1 MTPFQ
6 TIVDMVMVEYDIRF
20 TRLVGRTQEAEIARA
35 RQAIYWA
42 VMRATALSNEDIAA
56 YFNRERTTVIHG
68 IYRAQKYREDNPAFK
83 AFTDR
88 LVAAVPDKAVPE

>member
-6 TIVDMVMVEYDIRF
+6 TIVDMVMIEYDIRF
-20 TRLVGRTQEAEIARA
+20 TRLVGRTQEAEIVHA

-42 VMRATALSNEDIAA
+42 AMRVTSLSNEELAG

-68 IYRAQKYREDNPAFK
+68 IYRAQQFRQDNPAFK

-88 LVAAVPDKAVPE
+88 LVAAVPDKEVPK